1 MIISNLN
8 EMRDFANEF
17 AALLK
22 DNDVINLIGDMGAG
36 KTTLTNFIAEYFG
49 INDSSSPT
57 FAIVNIY
64 EGDKTIYHL
73 DLYRLDDP
81 DELLE
86 LDYETYFYPENA
98 ITFLEWAENGAGFL
112 PNDMINVEISKVDT
126 NTREIKILDDTKR
139 GQEINEYFSNWHLN
153 YDFYC
158 DYCKW

>member
-8 EMRDFANEF
+8 EMGDFANKF

-73 DLYRLDDP
+73 DLYRLEDP

-98 ITFLEWAENGAGFL
+98 ITFLEWAENGEGFL
-112 PNDMINVEISKVDT
+112 PNDMINVEISKIDA
-126 NTREIKILDDTKR
+126 NTREIKILADTKR
-139 GQEINEYFSNWHLN
+139 GQEINEYFSN
-153 YDFYC
+153 
-158 DYCKW
+158 

>member
-17 AALLK
+17 AVLLK

-86 LDYETYFYPENA
+86 LDYETYFYPEDA

-112 PNDMINVEISKVDT
+112 PNDMINVELSKVDP

-158 DYCKW
+158 DYCK

>member
-17 AALLK
+17 AVLLK

-98 ITFLEWAENGAGFL
+98 ITFLEWAENGEGFL

-139 GQEINEYFSNWHLN
+139 GQEINEYFSN
-153 YDFYC
+153 
-158 DYCKW
+158 

>member
-8 EMRDFANEF
+8 EMRDFANKF

-49 INDSSSPT
+49 ISDSSSPT

-73 DLYRLDDP
+73 DLYRLEDP

-98 ITFLEWAENGAGFL
+98 ITFLEWAENGADFL
-112 PNDMINVEISKVDT
+112 PKDMINVEISKIDA
-126 NTREIKILDDTKR
+126 NTREINILADTKR
-139 GQEINEYFSNWHLN
+139 GQEINEYFSN
-153 YDFYC
+153 
-158 DYCKW
+158 

>member
-8 EMRDFANEF
+8 EMRDFANML

-73 DLYRLDDP
+73 DLYRLEDP

-86 LDYETYFYPENA
+86 LDYETYFYPQNA

-112 PNDMINVEISKVDT
+112 PSDMINVEISKIDAD
-126 NTREIKILDDTKR
+126 TREINILADTKR
-139 GQEINEYFSNWHLN
+139 GQEINEYFSN
-153 YDFYC
+153 
-158 DYCKW
+158 

>member
-17 AALLK
+17 ASLLK
-22 DNDVINLIGDMGAG
+22 ENDVINLIGDMGAG

-49 INDSSSPT
+49 IIDSSSPT

-81 DELLE
+81 EELLE

-98 ITFLEWAENGAGFL
+98 ITFLEWAENGIGFL
-112 PNDMINVEISKVDT
+112 PKDMINVEISKVDT